1 MAKATAIC
9 TCKTCGA
16 KFEKTA
22 IKRNRSECDSW
33 EAWAVETF
41 DECPSCWGKR
51 KREEER
57 STPVY
62 AEVTVSPFEGKFNI
76 VLRGNT
82 YPFKDSA
89 KQMGFRWMEE
99 PASGA
104 FGLLDMKAPRTA
116 WVYVC
121 NKDGLEDICPKLD
134 AAGIKLE
141 SKISDFDALY
151 FRHCQEDK
159 K

>member
-33 EAWAVETF
+33 EAWAAETF

-62 AEVTVSPFEGKFNI
+62 AEVTVSPFDGKFNFI
-76 VLRGNT
+76 LRGNT
-82 YPFKDSA
+82 ILLRIPRSRWASA
-89 KQMGFRWMEE
+89 GWRNPP
-99 PASGA
+99 PACSGC
-104 FGLLDMKAPRTA
+104 
-116 WVYVC
+116 W
-121 NKDGLEDICPKLD
+121 I
-134 AAGIKLE
+134 
-141 SKISDFDALY
+141 
-151 FRHCQEDK
+151 
-159 K
+159 

>member
-33 EAWAVETF
+33 EAWAVDTF

-62 AEVTVSPFEGKFNI
+62 AEVTVSPFDGQFNFI
-76 VLRGNT
+76 LRGNT

-89 KQMGFRWMEE
+89 KQLGFRWTEE
-99 PASGA
+99 PVSGV
-104 FGLLDMKAPRTA
+104 FGALDLKAPRKA
-116 WVYVC
+116 WCYSC
-121 NKDGLEDICPKLD
+121 EKSGLPTICHQLEN
-134 AAGIKLE
+134 AGVKIE
-141 SKISDFDALY
+141 SKISDFDALA
-151 FRHCQEDK
+151 FRQCQEDK